1 MKSSLLSVAALVLV
15 AGAMFFYHT
24 RTASAGVSI
33 SVVQGSP
40 VTLHYGM
47 TGGVQDCNGDTNYP
61 RNLADGVYA
70 AWVIPHYADANGNGA
85 VSFPSVTAPAGSYN
99 FSCTNLAT
107 GVTDSATL
115 TVVAPCGAGT
125 VWNGAACV
133 PSAPAAGTPGQGGTP
148 SAACT
153 LPWGGV
159 IQSGESVTAYQT
171 SSVASPATCQ
181 PPTAETRT
189 CLSGVLSG
197 SYQYQTCTVQGGPA
211 TASIS
216 ASPTRV
222 RSGSSSTV
230 TWSASGVTSC
240 TVSGPGLS
248 STSKQGSQSATITQ
262 QSLYTLT
269 CQTSGAPVSE
279 TA

>member
-1 MKSSLLSVAALVLV
+1 MP
-15 AGAMFFYHT
+15 
-24 RTASAGVSI
+24 
-33 SVVQGSP
+33 QGSP
-40 VTLHYGM
+40 VTLHWVM
-47 TGGVQDCNGDTNYP
+47 TGGVTSCQGDTDYTDASIANTWVSTIH
-61 RNLADGVYA
+61 RDADV
-70 AWVIPHYADANGNGA
+70 PFSFTANEGTG
-85 VSFPSVTAPAGSYN
+85 TYH
-99 FSCTNLAT
+99 FSCTDPITGGTNDAT
-107 GVTDSATL
+107 TL
-115 TVVAPCGAGT
+115 TIVAPCGAGT
-125 VWNGAACV
+125 VWNGATCV
-133 PSAPAAGTPGQGGTP
+133 PSAPAAGTPGGTP

-181 PPTAETRT
+181 VPTAETRT

-222 RSGSSSTV
+222 RSGASSTI
-230 TWSASGVTSC
+230 TWNASGVTSC

-248 STSKQGSQSATITQ
+248 ASTKTGSQPVTITQ

-269 CQTSGAPVSE
+269 CQTSGNPVTQ
-279 TA
+279 TAIVNVVPGFQEF